1 MKNRRCEKTQRSGVK
16 GTQSSVDGCFLI
28 LLHPRSFFVVM
39 ALIHTHNLYGAILRI
54 NGGGDT
60 SRWRVPLVAE
70 HLRILEFGNSLK
82 QLLLPS
88 HSDSALARTVL
99 NRVIWG
105 TDYLRET
112 SRHRSFELRERVINS
127 STSGH
132 NLVKAGQARFEAFN
146 RIQTRTKGF
155 AQFEYLANPANR
167 LQRPATLDLFE
178 VTYGS
183 GAVLGLETDETV
195 NVSPDVAVVNQS
207 IGGEIDSMGF
217 DGVDGILRNFQFL
230 VLWPYI

>member
-1 MKNRRCEKTQRSGVK
+1 MATLCP
-16 GTQSSVDGCFLI
+16 SSVVAFL
-28 LLHPRSFFVVM
+28 
-39 ALIHTHNLYGAILRI
+39 NLCLTTLP
-54 NGGGDT
+54 T
-60 SRWRVPLVAE
+60 SLGSSSPAPIIVP
-70 HLRILEFGNSLK
+70 
-82 QLLLPS
+82 
-88 HSDSALARTVL
+88 
-99 NRVIWG
+99 
-105 TDYLRET
+105 
-112 SRHRSFELRERVINS
+112 
-127 STSGH
+127 
-132 NLVKAGQARFEAFN
+132 ARFEAFN